1 MTPDLSG
8 SEPKGLSRD
17 LVIAVL
23 VGASA
28 LIVCRLGSEST
39 QYLLAQIMVWSIF
52 ALGYN
57 IVFGMGG
64 MLSMGHAAFFGIGSY
79 GFGILCLSF
88 GWSAGWAMLA
98 AACMATALAAVFGV
112 LVLRTSGV
120 QLALATLA
128 LAQLVHVVMEV
139 KLRAYSGGTDGLA
152 GLPRPVWMGVDFI
165 DNSHFSLLI
174 GGFFTLALM
183 ASAVLRHSPFGRV
196 LLASKHNAVRVAQM
210 GYDIR
215 VFRVA
220 AFAISGFYAGVSGAL
235 MGSLMMFVGPD
246 VTRWTTS
253 GDVLI
258 MTVLGGAGALFGPVL
273 GVGVFDL
280 FKEGFSRTTVHWYG
294 LLGLVFI
301 AITLFLPAG
310 LHGLL
315 VTAARWVRSPKGPA
329 ASSTAKGGAA
339 TGPTR
344 DTAP

>member
-1 MTPDLSG
+1 
-8 SEPKGLSRD
+8 
-17 LVIAVL
+17 
-23 VGASA
+23 
-28 LIVCRLGSEST
+28 
-39 QYLLAQIMVWSIF
+39 
-52 ALGYN
+52 
-57 IVFGMGG
+57 
-64 MLSMGHAAFFGIGSY
+64 
-79 GFGILCLSF
+79 
-88 GWSAGWAMLA
+88 
-98 AACMATALAAVFGV
+98 
-112 LVLRTSGV
+112 
-120 QLALATLA
+120 
-128 LAQLVHVVMEV
+128 
-139 KLRAYSGGTDGLA
+139 
-152 GLPRPVWMGVDFI
+152 
-165 DNSHFSLLI
+165 
-174 GGFFTLALM
+174 
-183 ASAVLRHSPFGRV
+183 
-196 LLASKHNAVRVAQM
+196 
-210 GYDIR
+210 
-215 VFRVA
+215 
-220 AFAISGFYAGVSGAL
+220 

-315 VTAARWVRSPKGPA
+315 VTAARWVRSRKGPA